1 MEPGVHSSL
10 HSNFLHQIIYSRFN
24 LKIYYRTPCK
34 SEIWHYIKA
43 NIDLI
48 QQAIHEF
55 IWGRAFHRKNI
66 NEKMSILNNTINNVL
81 SSFIPHETITCD
93 DKEPPWFNKN
103 IINLIKSKSI
113 FYKSHT
119 ANENSTDKKEA
130 IKTLQNKLTSTIEN
144 AKSEYYSKLS
154 IKLLNPKTSSKAY
167 WSILKS
173 FVNDKKI
180 PIIPPLYHNGNFI
193 TDFCQKAELFNSFFA
208 EQCSILLNSSKLP
221 TNLAPRTDQSLTS
234 INFSQDDILK
244 IIQNLN
250 PNKAHGP
257 DKISIRMIKICGKSL
272 CKPLEMIFKSCIK
285 KGEYP
290 SEWKKANVVPV
301 HKKGDKQLL
310 KNYRPISLL
319 PIFGKIFE
327 RIIYNNIFEYL
338 TTNKLISD
346 NQSGFKPGDSC
357 VNQLLSITHEIYH
370 SLDNGLE
377 VRGVFLHISKDFGK
391 VWHNGLILNLN
402 QYGILENLL
411 RLIKCFLKNRK
422 QRVVLNG
429 RTPSWTSVL
438 AGVLQG
444 SILIR

>member
-1 MEPGVHSSL
+1 M
-10 HSNFLHQIIYSRFN
+10 
-24 LKIYYRTPCK
+24 
-34 SEIWHYIKA
+34 
-43 NIDLI
+43 
-48 QQAIHEF
+48 
-55 IWGRAFHRKNI
+55 
-66 NEKMSILNNTINNVL
+66 
-81 SSFIPHETITCD
+81 
-93 DKEPPWFNKN
+93 
-103 IINLIKSKSI
+103 NLIKNKNI

-119 ANENSTDKKEA
+119 ANENSTDHKEA

-154 IKLLNPKTSSKAY
+154 IKLLNPKTCSKAY
-167 WSILKS
+167 WSILKI

-208 EQCSILLNSSKLP
+208 EQCSTLPNSSKLP

-234 INFSQDDILK
+234 VHFSQDDILK

-250 PNKAHGP
+250 PNKAQNP
-257 DKISIRMIKICGKSL
+257 DKISIPMIKICGKSL
-272 CKPLEMIFKSCIK
+272 CKPLEMIFKSRIQ

-338 TTNKLISD
+338 TTNKLISN

-357 VNQLLSITHEIYH
+357 INQLLSITHEIYH

-377 VRGVFLHISKDFGK
+377 VRGVFLDISKAFDK
-391 VWHNGLILNLN
+391 VWHEGLILKLN
-402 QYGILENLL
+402 QYGISENLL
-411 RLIKCFLKNRK
+411 CLIKCFLKNGK

-429 RTPSWTSVL
+429 QTSSWTNVL

-444 SILIR
+444 SILGPLLFLININDLSDDLSSNPKLFADDTSLFSVVHDRNTSANELNDDLVI